1 MSPLEP
7 PVARRVAIVAGT
19 RVPFARSDGPYATAS
34 NQEMLT
40 AVLDA
45 LVERHGLQEPG
56 AVGEFVAGAVLKHS
70 RDFNLA
76 RETVLVPHA
85 VVDDHAVRKPQ
96 WLVLGDV
103 ERTVPEEGRVE
114 EVGPTLVAVGV
125 RPRRSVPRHRV

>member
-1 MSPLEP
+1 MSPLAAQP
-7 PVARRVAIVAGT
+7 ARRVAVIGGA

-40 AVLDA
+40 AALDA

-76 RETVLVPHA
+76 RETVLGSALDPPPRSNTLARGDPH
-85 VVDDHAVRKPQ
+85 P
-96 WLVLGDV
+96 
-103 ERTVPEEGRVE
+103 P
-114 EVGPTLVAVGV
+114 PTTSS
-125 RPRRSVPRHRV
+125 RPAAPDSRP